1 MRLFLSV
8 RPEDTICYRV
18 AEENNVLFLLVLWAG
33 GGVVILTLQSFSV
46 VGSDFC
52 TSSRFKQKPELFTLK
67 IYIKKEFIRK
77 CCFQHE
83 WLSNQR
89 QTSTGEH
96 SQITW
101 WETALCFFMEQCCT
115 SGFCHLTFSQRNE
128 AVCWLL
134 QLVNSQNN
142 RRNDNLHTSVN
153 MRACLCVCVY
163 AAVYVWGCVWV
174 GRRLAELF
182 FAPRREVLK
191 NTSLLQWN
199 LCKHTA
205 SNVHAMSTWGHY
217 IQFNPQQSFF
227 LDKYLDCRQASKVT
241 ISVAWCCDVC
251 LGTLVKSLC

>member
-1 MRLFLSV
+1 MGWRWSGHLDPPVIFSSTV
-8 RPEDTICYRV
+8 R
-18 AEENNVLFLLVLWAG
+18 
-33 GGVVILTLQSFSV
+33 
-46 VGSDFC
+46 SDFC

-77 CCFQHE
+77 FCFQHE

-205 SNVHAMSTWGHY
+205 PNVHAMSTWGHY
-217 IQFNPQQSFF
+217 IQFKPQQSFF
-227 LDKYLDCRQASKVT
+227 FGQISGLQA
-241 ISVAWCCDVC
+241 
-251 LGTLVKSLC
+251 GQ

>member
-46 VGSDFC
+46 VRSDFC

-153 MRACLCVCVY
+153 MRACVCVFVCMRQCTCGGVFELGGGWQSCSLLLGGKY
-163 AAVYVWGCVWV
+163 WKTLHYYNGTFVSIQLLMYMTCPHG
-174 GRRLAELF
+174 GTISSLTRNSLF
-182 FAPRREVLK
+182 FWT
-191 NTSLLQWN
+191 NIW
-199 LCKHTA
+199 TA
-205 SNVHAMSTWGHY
+205 GR
-217 IQFNPQQSFF
+217 P
-227 LDKYLDCRQASKVT
+227 
-241 ISVAWCCDVC
+241 
-251 LGTLVKSLC
+251 VKSRSVCFSKEKCK